1 MVYIRYTEIY
11 MKWQEKLRD
20 NTARA
25 HIARRV
31 ERLKEGNPGDVKPV
45 GGGVSEMRI
54 NYGPG
59 YRIYYKQVESV
70 VYLLL
75 CGGDKSTQHKDIALA
90 LRLAQEE
97 LE

>member
-1 MVYIRYTEIY
+1 MVYIRYTDIY
-11 MKWQEKLRD
+11 KKWQNALRD
-20 NTARA
+20 EIARA

-31 ERLKEGNPGDVKPV
+31 ERLKQGNPGDVKPV
-45 GGGVSEMRI
+45 GRGVSEMRI

-75 CGGDKSTQHKDIALA
+75 CGGDKSTQQKDIALA
-90 LRLAQEE
+90 LRLAEEE

>member
-1 MVYIRYTEIY
+1 MVYIRYTDVY
-11 MKWQEKLRD
+11 KKWQNALRD
-20 NTARA
+20 EIARA

-31 ERLKEGNPGDVKPV
+31 ERLKQGNPGDVKPV
-45 GGGVSEMRI
+45 GRGVSEMRI

-75 CGGDKSTQHKDIALA
+75 CGGDKSTQQKDIALA
-90 LRLAQEE
+90 LRLAEEE